1 MGMCVRE
8 CLCVCVRACVCVCVR
23 VCGQVQRQE
32 RGRYTSSKYRPVS
45 RLCVLTD
52 LSPVLSP
59 CRRLYLSGNEL
70 DCVPLTY
77 QQQSAMTEYLGP
89 STACCPTNTQRPA
102 GSSTIDMSNCMCN
115 MGYTGPAGG
124 TCTACAPGMCVG
136 MYVCA
141 RI

>member
-1 MGMCVRE
+1 MCVRE
-8 CLCVCVRACVCVCVR
+8 CLCVYVCVCVR
-23 VCGQVQRQE
+23 VCGQVRRQE

-59 CRRLYLSGNEL
+59 CRRLRLDGNGL

-89 STACCPTNTQRPA
+89 ATACCPTNTQRPA